1 MAISSLKE
9 AGREISRLQKLNQ
22 AQADRINGLEA
33 ENTELRDQLALT
45 TGTKSNKKTDKA
57 TE

>member
-33 ENTELRDQLALT
+33 ENAGLRDQLALT
-45 TGTKSNKKTDKA
+45 TGTKSNKKADKA